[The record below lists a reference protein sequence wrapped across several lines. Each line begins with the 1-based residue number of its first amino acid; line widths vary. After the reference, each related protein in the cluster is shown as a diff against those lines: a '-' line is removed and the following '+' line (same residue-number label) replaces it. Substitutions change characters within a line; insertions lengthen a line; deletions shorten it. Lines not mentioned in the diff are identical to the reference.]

1 MNPVLGSRRI
11 ELLDAHSTNDQTA
24 VDATA
29 DACANGRPGQPIG
42 EYRLFSVADVGAIM
56 GCSDVTAAK
65 IMKESGR
72 CKQIH
77 HRLYIFEDDL
87 EAYLRMTGVA

>member
-1 MNPVLGSRRI
+1 MTPIPESSRI
-11 ELLDAHSTNDQTA
+11 ELLDARSTNKQA
-24 VDATA
+24 VVNATA
-29 DACANGRPGQPIG
+29 DAYVGYRPGQPIG
-42 EYRLFSVADVGAIM
+42 EYRLFSVVDVGALL

-65 IMKESGR
+65 IMRESGR

-87 EAYLRMTGVA
+87 EAFLRTGVA